1 MSSLLVLLIVAPL
14 VAAAIVLLI
23 GNSRPA
29 LVRQVSLI
37 TALGCGAIVWE
48 ISTELDR
55 IPNRSAPAAANS
67 AVVKPAFETTYTW
80 LSFSTVGEARQ
91 GGLQFRL
98 GVDGVSL
105 CLLALTAI
113 LSIACS

>member
-14 VAAAIVLLI
+14 VAAAVVLLL
-23 GNSRPA
+23 GNGRTA

-55 IPNRSAPAAANS
+55 PSNRQARVAATS

-80 LSFSTVGEARQ
+80 LSFSTVGEARARRASVPARRRRR
-91 GGLQFRL
+91 F
-98 GVDGVSL
+98 
-105 CLLALTAI
+105 ALPA
-113 LSIACS
+113 